1 MKAVLLVFLGG
12 GLGSILRYLISIT
25 FNNTSQA
32 IPYGTLMVN
41 FAGSLILGI
50 LFGLSIKSGYVNN
63 NILLLLGTG
72 FCGGFTTF
80 SSFAYEN
87 HMLLKS
93 EEYLSFGFYS
103 LGSVVLGITAVCLGL
118 FLTKF
123 L

>member
-25 FNNTSQA
+25 LNNSSQS
-32 IPYGTLMVN
+32 IPYGTFLVN
-41 FAGSLILGI
+41 FTGSLILGI

-63 NILLLLGTG
+63 NLLLLLGTG

-93 EEYLSFGFYS
+93 EEFLSFGFYS

-118 FLTKF
+118 LLTKF
-123 L
+123 I